1 MLTRSGAARSSC
13 LPAFLVAVTVAAVFA
28 PALDNGFVN
37 WDDDVNVTGN
47 PHFRGFSAEHLKWMF
62 TTTLLGHY
70 IPLTWL
76 TLAADYALWGM
87 NPRGYHATNVLLH
100 AVNAALLFV
109 AARRLLQRHAVAAA
123 VIAALVFGLHP
134 LRAES
139 VAWVTERREVL
150 SGCFVLLA
158 LLAYLNAVDREG
170 PARARWLTASL
181 AAFAASLLSKSIT
194 MTFPLILL
202 LLDAYPLRRR
212 ALLEKVPFACLGVLG
227 AVVSI
232 AALRTTAVTSWE
244 AYGAAARFAM
254 TMFSLAFYV
263 SRTLVPI
270 GLSPLYELPAT
281 VDPLAREFVLS
292 TVGTVGLTAA
302 AIGWRRRAPWFTA
315 AWSAYVVMVL
325 PISGPVHAGFQ
336 LAHDRYSYLSCLPWA
351 LLAGA
356 GAGALIDAWRRR
368 AVSARV
374 CAAAAAAVLVT
385 IAGWSYLTA
394 QQVRVWRDSETL
406 WSAAVD
412 VAPACAIC
420 RSNLGS
426 ARLKAGRLDAASREL
441 QAAIALRPERA
452 APHNTLG
459 AVLYRQRRYAESAG
473 EFDLA
478 VRLKPGFAE
487 PINNLGVLYAHLGKI
502 DEAARHFEAALKL
515 QPDYVEAREN
525 LIRVMAHVR
534 DS

>member
-1 MLTRSGAARSSC
+1 MV
-13 LPAFLVAVTVAAVFA
+13 LVALAVVAVFA

-37 WDDDVNVTGN
+37 WDDDGNFTDN
-47 PHFRGFSAEHLKWMF
+47 PHFRGFSAEHLRWMF
-62 TTTLLGHY
+62 TTTLYGHY

-100 AVNAALLFV
+100 AVNAALVFLI
-109 AARRLLQRHAVAAA
+109 ARRLLHRHAVAAA
-123 VIAALVFGLHP
+123 VTAALAFGLHP

-139 VAWVTERREVL
+139 VAWVTERRDLL
-150 SGCFVLLA
+150 SGSFVLFA
-158 LLAYLNAVDREG
+158 LLAYLRAADREG
-170 PARARWLTASL
+170 LAHARWLTASL

-194 MTFPLILL
+194 MTFPLVLL

-212 ALLEKVPFACLGVLG
+212 ALLEKVPFACLGALG
-227 AVVSI
+227 AVVSL
-232 AALRTTAVTSWE
+232 AALRTTTVTSWE
-244 AYGAAARFAM
+244 AYGAAPRFAM

-270 GLSPLYELPAT
+270 GLSPLYELPVT
-281 VDPLAREFVLS
+281 VDPLGREFVLS
-292 TVGTVGLTAA
+292 TVVTVGLTAA

-315 AWSAYVVMVL
+315 AWSAYVVVVL
-325 PISGPVHAGFQ
+325 PISGPVHAGLQ

-356 GAGALIDAWRRR
+356 GVGALIDARRR
-368 AVSARV
+368 RSISAPV
-374 CAAAAAAVLVT
+374 CAASAAAVLVT

-406 WSAAVD
+406 WSAAIAVD
-412 VAPACAIC
+412 PACAIC

-426 ARLKAGRLDAASREL
+426 AQLKAGRLDAAFSEL
-441 QAAIALRPERA
+441 LAAIALRPGRA
-452 APHNTLG
+452 TPHNTLG
-459 AVLYRQRRYAESAG
+459 AVLYRQGRYAESAR

-487 PINNLGVLYAHLGKI
+487 PINNLGVLYVHLGKL
-502 DEAARHFEAALKL
+502 DEAVRQFEAALKL
-515 QPDYVEAREN
+515 RPDYVEAREN
-525 LIRVMAHVR
+525 LIRVMARVR
-534 DS
+534 HS

>member
-1 MLTRSGAARSSC
+1 MRDAPLGLSLCLAAAALAIAEAPVARANGLLVTSGDGAASASVSR
-13 LPAFLVAVTVAAVFA
+13 PAVTLEKHRVTATIRGGVADVDVEQVFR
-28 PALDNGFVN
+28 N
-37 WDDDVNVTGN
+37 
-47 PHFRGFSAEHLKWMF
+47 RSAAQLE
-62 TTTLLGHY
+62 G
-70 IPLTWL
+70 
-76 TLAADYALWGM
+76 
-87 NPRGYHATNVLLH
+87 V
-100 AVNAALLFV
+100 
-109 AARRLLQRHAVAAA
+109 
-123 VIAALVFGLHP
+123 
-134 LRAES
+134 
-139 VAWVTERREVL
+139 
-150 SGCFVLLA
+150 
-158 LLAYLNAVDREG
+158 YL
-170 PARARWLTASL
+170 
-181 AAFAASLLSKSIT
+181 
-194 MTFPLILL
+194 FPL
-202 LLDAYPLRRR
+202 P
-212 ALLEKVPFACLGVLG
+212 EG
-227 AVVSI
+227 ATV
-232 AALRTTAVTSWE
+232 
-244 AYGAAARFAM
+244 ARFAM

-426 ARLKAGRLDAASREL
+426 AWLKAGRLDAASREL